1 MGRLL
6 RTVARLQLF
15 QAITSLVPRLQ
26 AAKIA
31 ARLVKPELQAA
42 LDRLP
47 ESVCYWDGDDRLM
60 FWNASFAD
68 RIRPGGATP
77 RLGMTYR
84 EMLEDVVAAG
94 TAHGSEGREEEW
106 MNEMTAARRPGDRN
120 FEQPLHDGGCW
131 RFDDR
136 ATPGGGILSTITD
149 ITTEKRNAA
158 QLARQE
164 AETQA
169 ANARLADEVAG
180 QAVVVES
187 LAAGL
192 ERLASGDLLQRIDA
206 HFPPAYEKVRN
217 DFNVAIER
225 LRATMGSITVSVEG
239 VHAGAGEISR
249 SAKDLAQRAA
259 SQAANIE
266 ETAAAL
272 DEVTE
277 AGRRTA
283 LNAAEGHTVVRDARA
298 HAESTRGMVEQAVAA
313 MGAIGRSAD
322 EISQITNLVDEIA
335 FQTNLLALNAGI
347 EAARA
352 GDAGR
357 GFAVVATE
365 VRALAQRATNAAK
378 DIKGLIATSS
388 GQVKDGVRM
397 VGETGQAL
405 SQILDKVAEI
415 STLTSDIAQ
424 SADKQALGLRH
435 INAAITEMDHTVQ
448 QNAAMAQENTAA
460 SLALA
465 AEAERLAGLVGTFA
479 IKAVDASGRAHP
491 PLRKVG

>member
-1 MGRLL
+1 
-6 RTVARLQLF
+6 VARFRLF
-15 QAITSLVPRLQ
+15 DALASITPRLQ
-26 AAKIA
+26 SAKAATRA
-31 ARLVKPELQAA
+31 VTPELQAA
-42 LDRLP
+42 FDLLP
-47 ESVCYWDGDDRLM
+47 DSICYWDSDDRLR
-60 FWNASFAD
+60 FWNASYALG
-68 RIRPGGATP
+68 ITTAGGTL
-77 RLGMTYR
+77 RVGMTFR
-84 EMLEDVVAAG
+84 EMMEEIVAAKTVPG
-94 TAHGSEGREEEW
+94 IEGHEEEW
-106 MNEMTAARRPGDRN
+106 VEGFVASRRPEGRV
-120 FEQPLHDGGCW
+120 FEQATA
-131 RFDDR
+131 DDR
-136 ATPGGGILSTITD
+136 VLCVQDRVTADGGILSTIVD
-149 ITTEKRNAA
+149 ITA
-158 QLARQE
+158 QKNNERDLARQE
-164 AETQA
+164 EETQA

-225 LRATMGSITVSVEG
+225 LRATMGSIAVSVEG
-239 VHAGAGEISR
+239 VHAGAGEISG

-259 SQAANIE
+259 SQAANLE

-313 MGAIGRSAD
+313 MDAIGRSAD
-322 EISQITNLVDEIA
+322 QISQITNLVDEIA

-465 AEAERLAGLVGTFA
+465 TEAESLAGLVGTFA
-479 IKAVDASGRAHP
+479 IKAVDASGRPHP
-491 PLRKVG
+491 PLRRVG